1 MHLYFFDNSIGC
13 TLEFEYV
20 NLPVAQ
26 YYGKVN
32 MITCA
37 LCNQEIEFEGRI
49 SRNDT
54 CPKCGRDLHCC
65 LQCKFYDL
73 GSYNECKEVL
83 AERTVDKERANI
95 CEYFVLKGSKE
106 DESGRKAVAKEA
118 LEDLFRKK

>member
-1 MHLYFFDNSIGC
+1 
-13 TLEFEYV
+13 
-20 NLPVAQ
+20 
-26 YYGKVN
+26 
-32 MITCA
+32 MITCVF
-37 LCNQEIEFEGRI
+37 CNQEIEFEGRV

-65 LQCKFYDL
+65 LQCKFYDS

-106 DESGRKAVAKEA
+106 DESGRKAIAKQA
-118 LEDLFRKK
+118 LEDLFKKK